1 MTHIK
6 QIEIEDLTPD
16 QLKQLEQ
23 KIADKKLADANRI
36 KSERENYKSIVS
48 NTVGEQIKVLH
59 NVSDLLSLAKAD
71 IYRQF
76 AAIIELKQELYG
88 SKSGQMS
95 HTFTDDEGHSIT
107 IGWRVVDT
115 FDDTLDQGIAKVR
128 EYIESL
134 AIDDNS
140 ANLVDMINK
149 LLKKDAKG
157 NLKANRILDL
167 QNLADKE
174 QNPLLIEGV
183 TIIRESYKP
192 AKSVIFI
199 EAEQV
204 DQMGKKQPVC
214 LSITSVDFPEGYT
227 PNLEVFK

>member
-1 MTHIK
+1 MLNL
-6 QIEIEDLTPD
+6 EIDKLTPE
-16 QLKQLEQ
+16 QIKELEAQLEA
-23 KIADKKLADANRI
+23 KRMAEKNRI
-36 KSERENYKSIVS
+36 KAERENYKGLVNATVSEQFQKLNQISSMLSI
-48 NTVGEQIKVLH
+48 
-59 NVSDLLSLAKAD
+59 AKAD

-88 SKSGQMS
+88 AKSGQMS

-107 IGWRVVDT
+107 IGWRMIDE

-140 ANLVDMINK
+140 ARLVEMINK

-157 NLKANRILDL
+157 NLKANRVLDL
-167 QNLADKE
+167 QNLADKV

-192 AKSVIFI
+192 SKSVIFV
-199 EAEQV
+199 EAEQK
-204 DQMGKKQPVC
+204 DTMGKKQPVP
-214 LSITSVDFPEGYT
+214 LSITSVDFPEGYE
-227 PNLEVFK
+227 PNVEVFK